1 VIFFIFQTPGDSDN
15 FPLFFV
21 EHKEIEEDKKTFFQH
36 LVLNI
41 EME

>member
-1 VIFFIFQTPGDSDN
+1 VIFFKPLVTFADN